1 MKEEK
6 YFTLYLLRIPSK
18 YKWYVC
24 HLDEKYQHEAG
35 RRAKWLGAYT
45 ILTEWLT
52 TTSNTLGDPTSLAS
66 LAIGTHMHIPI
77 NIIQNKSLK
86 DNNDF
91 LSLFVVLG

>member
-6 YFTLYLLRIPSK
+6 YFSLYLLRIPSK

-35 RRAKWLGAYT
+35 RRAKWLGAHT

-52 TTSNTLGDPTSLAS
+52 TTSNSWGSNVSGLPGHRHSHAH
-66 LAIGTHMHIPI
+66 THIH
-77 NIIQNKSLK
+77 NSQ
-86 DNNDF
+86 
-91 LSLFVVLG
+91 